1 MSTSN
6 QEIPLKDWTC
16 TCTAINPSSETTCWN
31 CKNTKSESEQQFIQ
45 GTSKQLLSQQEFE
58 TSKSEE
64 MAEISKVQVVSIPI
78 LPPNAN
84 YKLIKIVGFQST
96 LGTGFFSEFGSDIS
110 NIFGTEVNMMNN
122 KMSLSRDKCI
132 DAMKRLAWE
141 CGGNAVIDVSFE
153 FTTNTRDATTVAAS
167 GTAVFIENIS
177 EIFM

>member
-6 QEIPLKDWTC
+6 QEISLKDWTC
-16 TCTAINPSSETTCWN
+16 SCTAINPSSEITCWN
-31 CKNTKSESEQQFIQ
+31 CKNTKSESGQQIFSR
-45 GTSKQLLSQQEFE
+45 SKQLLLKQELE
-58 TSKSEE
+58 RRKSEE
-64 MAEISKVQVVSIPI
+64 MIEISKVQVVSIPI

-132 DAMKRLAWE
+132 DAMKRLAFE